1 MLMTGYA
8 DEAIPDAIRDASIP
22 ILRKPFNFDNLA
34 TSVRDVL
41 FSR

>member
-22 ILRKPFNFDNLA
+22 IIRKPFNFDNLA
-34 TSVRDVL
+34 SSVREFIL
-41 FSR
+41 GG